1 MIKSQLSTSLSNKI
15 IKENQARIFTK
26 LKSKISINLS
36 MHFLVAKKIVR
47 DIKISIANNH
57 ILTNLSMTQGKQEQ

>member
-1 MIKSQLSTSLSNKI
+1 MIKDQLNTISSNKVI
-15 IKENQARIFTK
+15 IKSLARIFTK

-47 DIKISIANNH
+47 DIKISIANNQ
-57 ILTNLSMTQGKQEQ
+57 ILTTLSKTQGKQE